1 MSIYLILIIVAAIVS
16 FLTYIYVEFI
26 QPQFKAIGFCPCNA
40 NKGGANENFCPCN
53 SQERFCAYNA
63 QEGFCPYAAA
73 AAQSALGE
81 GFCPCNSREE
91 FCSCNKSRNSS
102 SNRSEGFVGDDYK
115 ARADYLSKKFSTPA
129 NQNKLESYTLYS
141 KVIKDGDSAEWY
153 DLVNLKRGGI
163 PITSDNIYAKF
174 ISK

>member
-1 MSIYLILIIVAAIVS
+1 MLIYLILIIVAAIVL
-16 FLTYIYVEFI
+16 FLAYIYVEFI
-26 QPQFKAIGFCPCNA
+26 QPQFKVIGFCPCNA
-40 NKGGANENFCPCN
+40 N
-53 SQERFCAYNA
+53 ST

-91 FCSCNKSRNSS
+91 FCSCNNSRNSS

-163 PITSDNIYAKF
+163 PMTSDNIYAKF